1 MEVLFIFG
9 AVISLPIIVYG
20 IKTPKGLEVPQNPP
34 KPSPEI
40 MHEEISV
47 SRFNAKLRQ
56 DRILESMGPNEKKMF
71 LESSG
76 YVSNKVDLSNDGFVK
91 FTNICTTIILL
102 ILAFLL
108 VYYLTSNNLPS
119 LNSKL
124 EL

>member
-20 IKTPKGLEVPQNPP
+20 IKTPKGLEVPQNLP
-34 KPSPEI
+34 KASPETI
-40 MHEEISV
+40 HEEISV

-76 YVSNKVDLSNDGFVK
+76 YVSNKVDLSNDDFVK
-91 FTNICTTIILL
+91 FINICTTIILL
-102 ILAFLL
+102 ILAFFL